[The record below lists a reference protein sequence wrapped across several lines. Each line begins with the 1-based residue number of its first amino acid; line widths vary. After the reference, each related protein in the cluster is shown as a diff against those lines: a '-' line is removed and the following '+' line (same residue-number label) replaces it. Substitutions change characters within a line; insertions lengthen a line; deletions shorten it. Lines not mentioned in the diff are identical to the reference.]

1 MQGTNATLVGI
12 RTAGLLQG
20 AGRQTGRTG
29 FQICMSGAEV
39 EWPAAVHAVAARQLR

>member
-1 MQGTNATLVGI
+1 MQVLTQLRSASGQP
-12 RTAGLLQG
+12 GLLQG